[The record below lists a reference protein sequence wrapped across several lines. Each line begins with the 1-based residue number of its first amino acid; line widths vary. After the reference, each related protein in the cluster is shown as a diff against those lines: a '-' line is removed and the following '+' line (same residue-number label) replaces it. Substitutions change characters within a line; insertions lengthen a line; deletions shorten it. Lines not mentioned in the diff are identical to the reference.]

1 MGPSPRAIAASALVS
16 ASLIAAA
23 SACGGAERAIDL
35 RHVNWLEVSL
45 PGSICGADRPIH
57 LKDGAAIV
65 RSGRWR
71 QWPRVHVTDTW
82 VEKPVV
88 YGMLSGHP
96 SAAVSVNCN
105 NGGGTVD
112 GVLAYAQ
119 AIFTAAPTGPR
130 LVGVVLARVRRPHQ
144 LATVVQV
151 AFRGS
156 DVVSREYYYGSADGS
171 CCPSGRA
178 TTIWTYSHGTLSPA
192 HTVITKRPYR
202 FP

>member
-1 MGPSPRAIAASALVS
+1 MGRAIAASALVS
-16 ASLIAAA
+16 AWLIAVA
-23 SACGGAERAIDL
+23 SACGGVERVVDL
-35 RHVNWLEVSL
+35 RHVNWLEASL
-45 PGSICGADRPIH
+45 PGYICGAHGPIH
-57 LKDGAAIV
+57 LKDGAAVV
-65 RSGRWR
+65 RSRRWR

-88 YGMLSGHP
+88 YGVLDGHP

-112 GVLAYAQ
+112 GVLWYAQ
-119 AIFTAAPTGPR
+119 AIFTAAPTAPR
-130 LVGVVLARVRRPHQ
+130 LVGVVFARVHRPDQ
-144 LATVVQV
+144 LATVVRV
-151 AFRGS
+151 AFHGS

-178 TTIWTYSHGTLSPA
+178 TTIWTYSHGTLSPVS
-192 HTVITKRPYR
+192 TVITKRPYR